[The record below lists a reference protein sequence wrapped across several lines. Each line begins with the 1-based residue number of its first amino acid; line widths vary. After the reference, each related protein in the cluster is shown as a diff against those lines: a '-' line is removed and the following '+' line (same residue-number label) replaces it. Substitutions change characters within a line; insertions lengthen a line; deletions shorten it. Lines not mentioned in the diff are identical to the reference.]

1 MSASNKREYAKNPPN
16 TIYKE
21 ERQLDE
27 QLTVEI
33 VDKREAQNL
42 MNDINN

>member
-1 MSASNKREYAKNPPN
+1 MAKREYDKNPQN

-21 ERQLDE
+21 KRLLDE